1 MRRTVLNKKIVTI
14 QVMPQMCNFVKLIT
28 PLFCVLL
35 FAFTVPVFADG
46 SPTEDLK
53 PALNSLVDTLG
64 DESLKGDE
72 KKEERRTK
80 IMVEIKKGFDFREMS
95 RRVLGKTWRKI
106 DAAEQENF
114 TNIMTKLL
122 ENVYVGKLE
131 TYNGGDIEYVKETI
145 KGKRAQVTTLIEDN
159 GVKLPV
165 HYIMRQGSERWRVY
179 DINIEGVSLVR
190 NYQEQFKSILRKEKY
205 DGLVKVLNEKNKAFA
220 EGK

>member
-1 MRRTVLNKKIVTI
+1 M
-14 QVMPQMCNFVKLIT
+14 KLMAH
-28 PLFCVLL
+28 LFCVLL
-35 FAFTVPVFADG
+35 FAFAVPVFASD

-53 PALNSLVDTLG
+53 PALNSLVTLLG
-64 DESLKGDE
+64 DEALKGED
-72 KKEERRTK
+72 KKQERRK
-80 IMVEIKKGFDFREMS
+80 RIMVEIKKGFDFREMS

-106 DAAEQENF
+106 DTTEQQNF

-131 TYNGGDIEYVKETI
+131 TYTGGDIEYVGETI

-165 HYIMRQGSERWRVY
+165 HYIMRNASEKWVVY

-190 NYQEQFKSILRKEKY
+190 NYQEQFKSILRKDKY
-205 DGLVKVLNEKNKAFA
+205 EGLLKVLEDKNKAFDQG
-220 EGK
+220 E

>member
-1 MRRTVLNKKIVTI
+1 M
-14 QVMPQMCNFVKLIT
+14 KLIVQ
-28 PLFCVLL
+28 LLCVLL
-35 FAFTVPVFADG
+35 LAFAVPVFASD

-53 PALNSLVDTLG
+53 PALDSLVDILG

-72 KKEERRTK
+72 KKDERRTK
-80 IMVEIKKGFDFREMS
+80 IMDEIKKGFDFREMS
-95 RRVLGKTWRKI
+95 RRVLGKSWRKI
-106 DAAEQENF
+106 DTSEQENF
-114 TNIMTKLL
+114 TIIMTKLL

-131 TYNGGDIEYVKETI
+131 TYTGGDIEYVSEKI

-165 HYIMRQGSERWRVY
+165 HYIMRQGGESWKVY

-190 NYQEQFKSILRKEKY
+190 NYQEQFKSILRKDKY
-205 DGLVKVLNEKNKAFA
+205 AGLIKVLNDKNKAFA